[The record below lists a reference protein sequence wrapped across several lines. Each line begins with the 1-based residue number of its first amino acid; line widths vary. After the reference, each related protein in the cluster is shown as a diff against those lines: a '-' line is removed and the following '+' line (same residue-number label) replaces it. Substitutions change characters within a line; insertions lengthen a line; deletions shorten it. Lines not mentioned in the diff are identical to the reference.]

1 MRYAQADL
9 QEAVER
15 LKTARQDLTEFRVR
29 TRIVDPEADIQ
40 GRMGVLNSLQNELAQ
55 ALIDYDILRETVNPG
70 DPRIIQIQRRIEVIQ
85 DRIRQERET
94 FAAEKVDGSEENY
107 PTLLAEFEGLTVDRE
122 FAEETYRAALAAL
135 DIARNNATRQS
146 RYLAT
151 YIRPTLAQSAEYPQR
166 EILLG
171 LTLLFLLLLWSI
183 LALVYYSLRDR
194 R

>member
-1 MRYAQADL
+1 
-9 QEAVER
+9 
-15 LKTARQDLTEFRVR
+15 
-29 TRIVDPEADIQ
+29 
-40 GRMGVLNSLQNELAQ
+40 
-55 ALIDYDILRETVNPG
+55 VNPG

-166 EILLG
+166 EVLLG
-171 LTLLFLLLLWSI
+171 LTLLFLLLLWS
-183 LALVYYSLRDR
+183 
-194 R
+194 